1 MARAPAGV
9 RSITRPRTNGP
20 LSVIVT
26 TTLRP
31 LVRLVTRTRLPK
43 GSVLCA
49 AVSAPSWSARPLDVR
64 VPCSRVEYDEAI
76 PLSAQAE
83 PVVAMSAATRNIDAF
98 MLWITP
104 LRDAPPDNWLPHRHG
119 APGIGKPS
127 TGVQDW
133 LDLEGSSMDQTELSL
148 QRCRKPRCY
157 QLESDAR
164 EEFAQNYNIDFGC
177 QCFRSETRA

>member
-49 AVSAPSWSARPLDVR
+49 AVNAPSWSPRPLDVR

-83 PVVAMSAATRNIDAF
+83 PVAATSAATTNIDAF

-104 LRDAPPDNWLPHRHG
+104 LRDAPPDNWLPHRMALPESASHQQG
-119 APGIGKPS
+119 YRIGLTSRGPAW
-127 TGVQDW
+127 TTPN
-133 LDLEGSSMDQTELSL
+133 LD
-148 QRCRKPRCY
+148 
-157 QLESDAR
+157 
-164 EEFAQNYNIDFGC
+164 
-177 QCFRSETRA
+177 